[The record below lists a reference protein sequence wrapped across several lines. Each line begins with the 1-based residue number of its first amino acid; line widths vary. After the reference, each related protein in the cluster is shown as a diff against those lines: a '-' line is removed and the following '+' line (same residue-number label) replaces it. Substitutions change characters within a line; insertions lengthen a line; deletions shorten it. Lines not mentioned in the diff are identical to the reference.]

1 MCTGVGGG
9 GGGNLGDGS
18 DASPYLAFD
27 ARRIRE
33 KCAMSII
40 IMDITIETMTY
51 LDDCHRDDDCHA
63 DQDGGSDQQLH
74 DGNDGDADDDGDE
87 IGVRPNIVLEASAI
101 LGRVC
106 QPVSSSRPVLTMLC
120 S

>member
-1 MCTGVGGG
+1 MEVT
-9 GGGNLGDGS
+9 LLLIWILT
-18 DASPYLAFD
+18 P
-27 ARRIRE
+27 RRIRE

-40 IMDITIETMTY
+40 IMAITIETMTY
-51 LDDCHRDDDCHA
+51 LDDHHRDA
-63 DQDGGSDQQLH
+63 DQDDGSDQQLH
-74 DGNDGDADDDGDE
+74 DGNDGDADDDCDE

-106 QPVSSSRPVLTMLC
+106 QPVSSSRPALTMLC